1 MERSADMSDEN
12 AKAKKDAAARA
23 AKYNEEQK
31 SGGTN
36 APAPADILQ
45 EIADKKARE
54 AAEKAPT
61 TKSRMGKVFK
71 AGGSV
76 SSASRRA
83 DGCATKGKTKGKML

>member
-1 MERSADMSDEN
+1 MSDEN
-12 AKAKKDAAARA
+12 AKVKKEADARA
-23 AKYNEEQK
+23 AKYNAEQK

-36 APAPADILQ
+36 APAPADVLQ

-61 TKSRMGKVFK
+61 TKTRMGKMFA

-76 SSASRRA
+76 SSASKRA
-83 DGCATKGKTKGKML
+83 DGCAVKGKTRGMMV